1 VGQRKTAQ
9 KGALIAM
16 IFQFMVEEKSGKRE
30 IDYEVNGA
38 VLCGYTGRDQEAV
51 RKHIEELAKEGVE
64 PPPSV
69 PTLYPKPPWGLT
81 QKDAIQVEGRETSGE
96 VEFFMLVD
104 ESRIYVGVASDHTD
118 RELERIDIRKSKQ
131 VCPTILSR
139 NLWNYEEV
147 KETWD
152 QIQIRSWAIKDGQ
165 KSIYQESTLGS
176 ILPPED
182 LIRLVQQQLND
193 RMGSIALFSGTPP
206 LLAGEMIFADRF
218 EGELLDANFN
228 RKITVEY
235 DIHTLEWFKD

>member
-1 VGQRKTAQ
+1 
-9 KGALIAM
+9 
-16 IFQFMVEEKSGKRE
+16 
-30 IDYEVNGA
+30 
-38 VLCGYTGRDQEAV
+38 
-51 RKHIEELAKEGVE
+51 
-64 PPPSV
+64 
-69 PTLYPKPPWGLT
+69 WGLT

-104 ESRIYVGVASDHTD
+104 ESTIYVGVASDHTD

-193 RMGSIALFSGTPP
+193 RIGSIALFSGTPP

>member
-1 VGQRKTAQ
+1 M
-9 KGALIAM
+9 LLE
-16 IFQFMVEEKSGKRE
+16 FMVEEKSGKRE
-30 IDYEVNGA
+30 MAYEIKGA

-51 RKHIEELAKEGVE
+51 RKHIEELAREGVE

-69 PTLYPKPPWGLT
+69 PILYPKPPWGLT
-81 QKDAIQVEGRETSGE
+81 QKDTIQVEGRKTSGE
-96 VEFFMLVD
+96 VEFFMIVD
-104 ESRIYVGVASDHTD
+104 ESRIYVGLASDHTD

-165 KSIYQESTLGS
+165 KSIYQEATLGS

-182 LIRLVQQQLND
+182 LIRRVQQQLND
-193 RMGSIALFSGTPP
+193 RIGGIALFSGTPP

-218 EGELLDANFN
+218 EAELLDASLN
-228 RKITVEY
+228 RKITIEY
-235 DIHTLEWFKD
+235 DIHTLEWFKE

>member
-1 VGQRKTAQ
+1 MR
-9 KGALIAM
+9 
-16 IFQFMVEEKSGKRE
+16 FQFMVEEKTGKKE
-30 IDYEVNGA
+30 IDYEINGA
-38 VLCGYTGRDQEAV
+38 VLCGYTGRDQAAV
-51 RKHIEELAKEGVE
+51 RKHIEELAKEGIE

-96 VEFFMLVD
+96 VEFYLLVD
-104 ESRIYVGVASDHTD
+104 EQTIYVGVASDHTD

-139 NLWNYEEV
+139 SLWNFEEI

-176 ILPPED
+176 ILQPAD
-182 LIRLVQQQLND
+182 LIQLVHQQLNY
-193 RMGSIALFSGTPP
+193 RISGIVLFSGTPP
-206 LLAGEMIFADRF
+206 LLTGEMVFADRF
-218 EGELLDANFN
+218 EAELLDTSFK
-228 RKITVEY
+228 RKIAVEY
-235 DIHTLEWFKD
+235 DIHTLDWFKE

>member
-1 VGQRKTAQ
+1 
-9 KGALIAM
+9 M
-16 IFQFMVEEKSGKRE
+16 IFQFRVEEKAGNRE
-30 IDYEVNGA
+30 IDYDFNGA
-38 VLCGYTGRDQEAV
+38 VLCGYTGRDQAAV
-51 RKHIEELAKEGVE
+51 RKHIDELAKEGVE

-69 PTLYPKPPWGLT
+69 PILFPKPPWGLT
-81 QKDAIQVEGRETSGE
+81 QKDVIQVEGRETSGE

-104 ESRIYVGVASDHTD
+104 DSSIYVGAASDHTD

-131 VCPTILSR
+131 VCPTILSK
-139 NLWNYEEV
+139 NVWNYEEI

-182 LIRLVQQQLND
+182 LIRIVRQQLN
-193 RMGSIALFSGTPP
+193 GSIGGIALFSGTPP

-218 EGELLDANFN
+218 EGELLDTSLD

>member
-1 VGQRKTAQ
+1 MR
-9 KGALIAM
+9 
-16 IFQFMVEEKSGKRE
+16 FQFMVEEKTGKKE
-30 IDYEVNGA
+30 IDYEINGA
-38 VLCGYTGRDQEAV
+38 VLCGYTGRDQAAV
-51 RKHIEELAKEGVE
+51 RKHIEELAKEGIE

-96 VEFFMLVD
+96 VEFYLLVD
-104 ESRIYVGVASDHTD
+104 EQTIYVGVASDHTD

-139 NLWNYEEV
+139 SLWNFEEI

-176 ILPPED
+176 ILQPAD
-182 LIRLVQQQLND
+182 LIQLVHQQLNY
-193 RMGSIALFSGTPP
+193 RISGIVLFSGTPP
-206 LLAGEMIFADRF
+206 LLTGEMVFADRF
-218 EGELLDANFN
+218 EAELLDASFK
-228 RKITVEY
+228 RKIAVEY
-235 DIHTLEWFKD
+235 DIHTLDWFKE

>member
-1 VGQRKTAQ
+1 
-9 KGALIAM
+9 M
-16 IFQFMVEEKSGKRE
+16 ILQFVVAEKAGKRE
-30 IDYEVNGA
+30 IDFEVNGA

-51 RKHIEELAKEGVE
+51 RKHIEELAREGVE

-69 PTLYPKPPWGLT
+69 PILYPKPPWGLT

-104 ESRIYVGVASDHTD
+104 ESRIYVGLASDHTD

-131 VCPTILSR
+131 VCPTIVSR

-147 KETWD
+147 KESWD

-165 KSIYQESTLGS
+165 KSIYQESTLAS
-176 ILPPED
+176 ILQPED
-182 LIRLVQQQLND
+182 LIQLVQQQLND
-193 RMGSIALFSGTPP
+193 PINGIAIFSGTPP

-218 EGELLDANFN
+218 EAELLDTGLH
-228 RKITVEY
+228 RKITIEY
-235 DIHTLEWFKD
+235 DIHTLEWFKE

>member
-38 VLCGYTGRDQEAV
+38 VLCGYTGRNQEAV

-69 PTLYPKPPWGLT
+69 PTLYPKPSWGLT

-96 VEFFMLVD
+96 IEFFMLVD
-104 ESRIYVGVASDHTD
+104 ESTIYVGVASDHTD

-165 KSIYQESTLGS
+165 KNIYQESTLES

-182 LIRLVQQQLND
+182 LIRRVQQQLNN
-193 RMGSIALFSGTPP
+193 RIGGIALFSGTPP
-206 LLAGEMIFADRF
+206 LLAGEMIFANRF
-218 EGELLDANFN
+218 EGELLDASFD